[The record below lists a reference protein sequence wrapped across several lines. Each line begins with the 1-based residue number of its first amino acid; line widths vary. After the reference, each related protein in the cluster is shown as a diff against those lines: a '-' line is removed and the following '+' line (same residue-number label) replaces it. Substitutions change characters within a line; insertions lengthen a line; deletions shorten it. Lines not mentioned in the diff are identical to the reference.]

1 MLDTT
6 KIFEYIKEQGKTDFE
21 SVWTALYS
29 GNESED
35 EFLLKSRTYL
45 SMIQDFRFIKV
56 ENNLWDLKEKYSLQE
71 IEDFQNSYYE
81 NVATIE
87 ENDLDG
93 FETDISDSQ
102 TSELTD
108 EDSLE
113 SSLDYEEED
122 ESDSKFDI

>member
-6 KIFEYIKEQGKTDFE
+6 KIFEYIKEQGKSEFD
-21 SVWTALYS
+21 SIWNALYIA
-29 GNESED
+29 NENED

-56 ENNLWDLKEKYSLQE
+56 ESNLWDLKEKYSLQE

-93 FETDISDSQ
+93 FETDVSNSPVD
-102 TSELTD
+102 ELTE

-113 SSLDYEEED
+113 SSLDYEED

>member
-6 KIFEYIKEQGKTDFE
+6 KIFEYIKEQGKSEFDFI
-21 SVWTALYS
+21 WNALYIA
-29 GNESED
+29 NENED

-93 FETDISDSQ
+93 FDTDVSNSPS
-102 TSELTD
+102 SELTE

-113 SSLDYEEED
+113 SSLDYEED

>member
-6 KIFEYIKEQGKTDFE
+6 KIFEYIKEQGKTDFD

-29 GNESED
+29 GDESED

-102 TSELTD
+102 TSEMTD

-113 SSLDYEEED
+113 SSLDYEED